1 MRKILIA
8 LCLLTCTLIP
18 VQAELLQLHYPEF
31 QGAAYNPMKI
41 IAIAKITAKDRHAI
55 KVVTEDHWTDIY
67 YYKDVKARDTAYRR
81 ALESMGYGLAR

>member
-8 LCLLTCTLIP
+8 LYILAGVLMP
-18 VQAELLQLHYPEF
+18 VKAELLQLHYPEF

-41 IAIAKITAKDRHAI
+41 IAIAKITAKDRPAI
-55 KVVTEDHWTDIY
+55 KVVTEERWTDIY